1 MSHRRPAWKEMRQRP
16 IQRQCIIQLFPW
28 KMRWYEI
35 DVENRDY
42 HYVSQ
47 SEIAGAKRIYR
58 HLIGCSWQT
67 IAPFFRVFLRLFV
80 FRASYTAI
88 G

>member
-1 MSHRRPAWKEMRQRP
+1 MNSG
-16 IQRQCIIQLFPW
+16 CIIHGVRPNW
-28 KMRWYEI
+28 MSV
-35 DVENRDY
+35 DNRDC
-42 HYVSQ
+42 HWLSQ
-47 SEIAGAKRIYR
+47 SEIGDGKRIYR

-67 IAPFFRVFLRLFV
+67 IALFFRVFLRLFV